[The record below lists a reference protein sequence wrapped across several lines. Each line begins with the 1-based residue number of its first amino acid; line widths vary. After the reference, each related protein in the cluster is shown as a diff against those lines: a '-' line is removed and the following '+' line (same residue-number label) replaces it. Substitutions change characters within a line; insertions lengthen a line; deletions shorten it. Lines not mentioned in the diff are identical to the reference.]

1 MPNANTRLQ
10 RPAYASRIGLIER
23 YYQRTAVPEV
33 EIEGVVLVATGFAI
47 WLKNNSAND
56 ALIAIKSNIYIY
68 WLRRWSVQTGIP
80 TLESGNDK

>member
-1 MPNANTRLQ
+1 MHDHHHPLMPNANTRLQ

-47 WLKNNSAND
+47 
-56 ALIAIKSNIYIY
+56 
-68 WLRRWSVQTGIP
+68 
-80 TLESGNDK
+80 